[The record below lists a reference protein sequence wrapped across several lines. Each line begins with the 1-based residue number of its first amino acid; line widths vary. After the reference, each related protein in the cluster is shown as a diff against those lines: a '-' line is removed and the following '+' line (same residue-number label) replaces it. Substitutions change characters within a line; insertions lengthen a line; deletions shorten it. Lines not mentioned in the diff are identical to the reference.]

1 MNAYVYLP
9 GNLTDVK
16 NEVAIEG
23 YDKKLNGKV
32 SSVYVMDIVKPT
44 YMTYALASIFPFTS
58 ETIVSKQDMQTY
70 DDDLEYAV
78 GTFDSDISFS
88 NASLAAFDALKDKL
102 DFTYREVT

>member
-44 YMTYALASIFPFTS
+44 YMAYALASIFPFSS
-58 ETIVSKQDMQTY
+58 ETIVSKQDIQTY
-70 DDDLEYAV
+70 L
-78 GTFDSDISFS
+78 
-88 NASLAAFDALKDKL
+88 
-102 DFTYREVT
+102 